1 MGARKKISSELAI
14 LARRN
19 VPAAAKA
26 LTETQPKDE
35 IDEKPKRKVWAIFE
49 PGYRASSSSPRKRP
63 RSNTAIGG
71 TAGNGGSSASRGGQ
85 RGPRKHWFS
94 HRVPGTSFTVDSFYA
109 APNDPE
115 GSKYFLS
122 HFHSDHYGGLRKK
135 TLPKGSR
142 VLCSAV
148 TSSLVHSQLRV
159 PKESI
164 QVLPLG
170 KKVDIPEPTNPSH
183 GVSVWLY
190 DANHCPGAVVFLFH
204 VWQTKRYV
212 LHTGDC
218 RFDPAVFNR
227 HEKLVGVVRE
237 GHLDYMHLDTTYC
250 NPQHVFP
257 HQASVLEQVVSAAR
271 EEDKR
276 TKGQCLYFFGTYS
289 IGKEKVF
296 LAVAEA
302 LNLKIFTG
310 KRKRGILEQCGFGSR
325 LTDRLV
331 SSAGDARVQVVS
343 MRALSADGLRE
354 YAVRNKLN
362 TSFIGRGLAIAFKP
376 TGWTFRGDPTK
387 PRRVNRS
394 VDQAMLYEVAYSE
407 HSSYEELVAF
417 VKWSKAARIIPTVNA
432 RSSEEANNLRKLL
445 GHNEK
450 PLRQVA

>member
-1 MGARKKISSELAI
+1 MGARKKIASELAI
-14 LARRN
+14 LARSN
-19 VPAAAKA
+19 LTAAAKPP
-26 LTETQPKDE
+26 TETQPKGE
-35 IDEKPKRKVWAIFE
+35 IDDKPKRKVWAIFE
-49 PGYRASSSSPRKRP
+49 PGYRVSNSSPRKRP
-63 RSNTAIGG
+63 RSSTSIGG
-71 TAGNGGSSASRGGQ
+71 NAGGSGNGASRNGQ

-135 TLPKGSR
+135 TLPKGSH
-142 VLCSAV
+142 VFCSAV
-148 TSSLVHSQLRV
+148 TASLVRSQLCV

-170 KKVDIPEPTNPSH
+170 IKVDVPDPANPSQ

-190 DANHCPGAVVFLFH
+190 DANHCPGAVLFLFH

-218 RFDPAVFNR
+218 RFDPVLFNQ
-227 HEKLVGVVRE
+227 HEKLVEVVTE
-237 GHLDYMHLDTTYC
+237 DHLDYMHLDTTYC
-250 NPQHVFP
+250 NPQYVFP
-257 HQASVLEQVVSAAR
+257 YQTSVLEQVVSAAK
-271 EEDKR
+271 EENKR

-325 LTDRLV
+325 LSDRLV
-331 SSAGDARVQVVS
+331 NSAGDARVQVVS
-343 MRALSADGLRE
+343 MRSLSADGLRE
-354 YAVRNKLN
+354 YAIRNKLN

-394 VDQAMLYEVAYSE
+394 ADQAMLYEVAYSE

-417 VKWSKAARIIPTVNA
+417 VKWSKAARIIPTVNS
-432 RSSEEANNLRKLL
+432 RSSEEASNLRKLL
-445 GHNEK
+445 GHIEK
-450 PLRQVA
+450 PLRHVA